1 MDMNKTVISVEH
13 LFKQYRL
20 GMVSTGTMA
29 HDLNR
34 WWHRIKGKEDPYELI
49 TSENDRTKKSS
60 NEYVW
65 ALNDIN
71 FEVKKGEV
79 LGIIGKNGAG
89 KSTLLKILSKVTS
102 PTKGNI
108 KVKGRIA
115 SLLEVGTGF
124 HPELSGRENIYLNGA
139 ILGMSKNEIKRKFDE
154 IVDFSGVSKYIDTP
168 VKRYSSGMYVRLA
181 FAVAAHLESE
191 ILIIDEVLAVG
202 DAEFQKKCLGK
213 MKQVSEG
220 EGRTV
225 LFVSHNMTAVKSL
238 CNSGVLMV
246 RGKVLHIGTADQCI
260 SKYTETNSE
269 LSTHRIYDV
278 NEARPGGDLVKLI
291 EYKLCDANYNLVQT
305 FDLYEDVFVELRY
318 QVISTKFD
326 LYPNLHFFDKEDNYI
341 FVSSISKECIPTSN
355 GEHITRFYIPKCTF
369 NVGRYSIGIAITCY
383 PGTDVQFFVNPAII
397 FEVIEADLSVRT
409 FPYTGPLPGYSRIEL
424 KNETKINNR

>member
-1 MDMNKTVISVEH
+1 MNKTVISVEH

-49 TSENDRTKKSS
+49 TAENDRTKKSS

-108 KVKGRIA
+108 KVNGRIA

-124 HPELSGRENIYLNGA
+124 HPELSGRENIFLNGA
-139 ILGMSKNEIKRKFDE
+139 ILGMTKNEIKKKFDE
-154 IVDFSGVSKYIDTP
+154 IVDFSGVDKYIDTP

-213 MKQVSEG
+213 MRQVSEG

-246 RGKVLHIGTADQCI
+246 KGKILHIGTAHQCI
-260 SKYTETNSE
+260 SKYTETNEE
-269 LSTHRIYDV
+269 LSTHRIYEI
-278 NEARPGGDLVKLI
+278 NETQPGGDLVRLI
-291 EYKLCDANYNLVQT
+291 EYKLCNINNNIVQT
-305 FDLYEDVFVELRY
+305 FDLYEDVYVELRY
-318 QVISTKFD
+318 HVKSTRFD
-326 LYPNLHFFDKEDNYI
+326 LYPNLHFFDKEDNYL
-341 FVSSISKECIPTSN
+341 FVSSISKECIPTDN
-355 GEHITRFYIPKCTF
+355 GEHITRFYIPKRTF
-369 NVGRYSIGIAITCY
+369 NVGKYSIGIAITCY